1 MKLPRPNGGPR
12 RRWFVQL
19 TLLACAELGAL
30 FCLALGIRH
39 AFDAVLAGG
48 SAAVRQ
54 LGPGWLLAGLALV
67 LVSAVARGWQRPLG
81 ERFGQHYARRVRS
94 RVLRNWIASDVSG
107 DAKAPPVSAMP
118 ATAEP
123 ELAGR
128 GSLLVRLLSDTTAL
142 SRWHGRVKAR
152 SFANV
157 TALVVVTVA
166 LAIVAWPLA
175 LAAMGPLLLG
185 LAAQWWV
192 GRQLEARTTA
202 ARQQRARMA
211 ASVAR
216 TLDAGTGH
224 ASVVDG
230 QAVRKLD
237 RRGRHLSTGM
247 VDAARASGGL
257 EALGLLMTGGALV
270 ATLAVGTYL
279 VGHGLATAGTVLLA
293 ALWVGQSSRP
303 IHELAR
309 AQDAWRRARVSE
321 RNLSRFL
328 ARGRG
333 AVLAG
338 RKAARRSARSARS
351 ARAARA
357 NRPEGQS

>member
-1 MKLPRPNGGPR
+1 MQLPRPNGGPR
-12 RRWFVQL
+12 RDWFVQL

-39 AFDAVLAGG
+39 AFDAVLVGG
-48 SAAVRQ
+48 PVAVQ
-54 LGPGWLLAGLALV
+54 ELGISWLVWGLALV
-67 LVSAVARGWQRPLG
+67 LVSAIARGWQRPLG

-94 RVLRNWIASDVSG
+94 RVLRCWLSTDAEGAGKGSPDVS
-107 DAKAPPVSAMP
+107 PSPE
-118 ATAEP
+118 AEP
-123 ELAGR
+123 ETTGR
-128 GSLLVRLLSDTTAL
+128 GSLLVRLLGDTTAL

-152 SFANV
+152 SIANV
-157 TALVVVTVA
+157 TALAVVTVA
-166 LAIVAWPLA
+166 LAVVAWPLA
-175 LAAMGPLLLG
+175 LAAMGPLLFG

-192 GRQLEARTTA
+192 GLQLEARATH

-216 TLDAGTGH
+216 TLDAGSGNS
-224 ASVVDG
+224 ADVDTR
-230 QAVRKLD
+230 AVKNLD
-237 RRGRHLSTGM
+237 RRGRKLSTGM
-247 VDAARASGGL
+247 VDAAQASGALEGL
-257 EALGLLMTGGALV
+257 GMLMTGGALV
-270 ATLAVGTYL
+270 ATLGVRTYL
-279 VGHGLATAGTVLLA
+279 VGHGQASAGTVLLA

-333 AVLAG
+333 VSG
-338 RKAARRSARSARS
+338 SRKKGAPRRRKEPRT
-351 ARAARA
+351 
-357 NRPEGQS
+357 EGQP

>member
-12 RRWFVQL
+12 RRWFWQL
-19 TLLACAELGAL
+19 TALASIELGAL

-48 SAAVRQ
+48 PAAVSQ

-67 LVSAVARGWQRPLG
+67 LVSAIARGWQRPLG

-94 RVLRNWIASDVSG
+94 RVLRCWLSGEGDTPAVAG
-107 DAKAPPVSAMP
+107 DAPSV
-118 ATAEP
+118 AEP
-123 ELAGR
+123 EAAGR
-128 GSLLVRLLSDTTAL
+128 GSLLVRLLGDTTSL

-152 SFANV
+152 SIANIA
-157 TALVVVTVA
+157 ALVVVTLA
-166 LAIVAWPLA
+166 LAVVAWPLA
-175 LAAMGPLLLG
+175 LAAMGPLLFG

-192 GRQLEARTTA
+192 GRQLEARTA
-202 ARQQRARMA
+202 NARQQRARMA

-216 TLDAGTGH
+216 TLDAGPRH
-224 ASVVDG
+224 VAASG
-230 QAVRKLD
+230 KNAVRKLD
-237 RRGRHLSTGM
+237 RRGRLLGTGM

-257 EALGLLMTGGALV
+257 ESLGLLMTGGALV
-270 ATLAVGTYL
+270 ATLGIGTYL
-279 VGHGLATAGTVLLA
+279 VGHGSASAGTVLLA

-321 RNLSRFL
+321 RNLARFL

-333 AVLAG
+333 G
-338 RKAARRSARSARS
+338 RSPVGKPLRRSTPAG
-351 ARAARA
+351 
-357 NRPEGQS
+357 GQP

>member
-1 MKLPRPNGGPR
+1 MQLPLPNGGPR
-12 RRWFVQL
+12 RGWFIQL

-30 FCLALGIRH
+30 FGLALGIRH
-39 AFDAVLAGG
+39 AFDAVLVGG
-48 SAAVRQ
+48 PVAVQQ
-54 LGPGWLLAGLALV
+54 LGVSWLVWGLALV
-67 LVSAVARGWQRPLG
+67 LVSAIARGWQRPLG

-94 RVLRNWIASDVSG
+94 RVLRCWLSADAEGTDKGTPVVS
-107 DAKAPPVSAMP
+107 PSPE
-118 ATAEP
+118 AEP
-123 ELAGR
+123 DTAGR
-128 GSLLVRLLSDTTAL
+128 GSLLVRLLGDTTAL

-157 TALVVVTVA
+157 TALAVVTVA
-166 LAIVAWPLA
+166 LAVVAWPLA
-175 LAAMGPLLLG
+175 LAAMGPLLFG

-192 GRQLEARTTA
+192 GLHLEARATN

-216 TLDAGTGH
+216 TLDAGSGNS
-224 ASVVDG
+224 ADVDTR
-230 QAVRKLD
+230 AVKNLD
-237 RRGRHLSTGM
+237 RRGRKLSIGM
-247 VDAARASGGL
+247 VDAAQASGALEGL
-257 EALGLLMTGGALV
+257 GMLMTGGALV
-270 ATLAVGTYL
+270 ATLGVGTYL
-279 VGHGLATAGTVLLA
+279 VGHAQASAGTVLLA

-333 AVLAG
+333 VSG
-338 RKAARRSARSARS
+338 SRKKGAPRRRKEPRT
-351 ARAARA
+351 
-357 NRPEGQS
+357 EGQP